1 MENHTKQTEEQK
13 RNQRSID
20 LMFKNH
26 LQMTW
31 RIFGITGGSLVVFGG
46 GGYMLDTWLNT
57 KPVFMIIGFILA
69 FIASQVINFVV
80 FNNITKK

>member
-1 MENHTKQTEEQK
+1 MFMMKDTSPQQE

-31 RIFGITGGSLVVFGG
+31 RIFGIMAVSLGVFGG
-46 GGYMLDTWLNT
+46 GGFLLDQTLST
-57 KPVFMIIGFILA
+57 KPLFMIIGFVLA
-69 FIASQVINFVV
+69 FIVSQVLNVV
-80 FNNITKK
+80 IFNNITKK